1 MSNKDT
7 RKWFVRGFALTL
19 LVPLVAMVV
28 TWPSLGRAQGG
39 NGDSTNGPEGQVAPV
54 PIADEGEPHYNWE
67 AMVPADTAAQIP
79 EPGQSAQEE
88 MYAAYISPLIIP
100 AADFSSDGYDP
111 DGFFFSFAGGYVD
124 GTGSTGTV
132 CLKAPA
138 YLPNGATV
146 VSAYASVYD
155 NEPSGVITLN
165 LRRVNTL
172 TGANDVMAVL
182 FTASDS
188 SIIES
193 IGDTSIENANVW
205 NNYAYYVTLC
215 LQHAEHRLYSVRI
228 YYTGP

>member
-1 MSNKDT
+1 MNKDT
-7 RKWFVRGFALTL
+7 MKWFVRGFALTL
-19 LVPLVAMVV
+19 LIPLVAMVV
-28 TWPSLGRAQGG
+28 TWPSFGWAQGG
-39 NGDSTNGPEGQVAPV
+39 NGDNSNDPEGQVAPD
-54 PIADEGEPHYNWE
+54 PIADEGEPHSNWE
-67 AMVPADTAAQIP
+67 AMVPVDASSQLP
-79 EPGQSAQEE
+79 EPGEAAQEE
-88 MYAAYISPLIIP
+88 MYAAYISPLTVP

-111 DGFFFSFAGGYVD
+111 DGFFFSFADGYVD
-124 GTGSTGTV
+124 GSGSTGSV

-155 NEPSGVITLN
+155 NDPSGIVTLN

-188 SIIES
+188 SSIVS

-205 NNYAYYVTLC
+205 NSYAYYVTLC
-215 LQHAEHRLYSVRI
+215 LQSAENRLYSVRI